1 MSLKPS
7 ESGSQKTLGWK
18 VHTPGLLKEI
28 VEANPT
34 IAGPMRMSILIF
46 RDLLHQVAVRAS
58 QLNDPKLNALMIRLT
73 LYAIANPDEADYDP
87 VKVAEILETS

>member
-1 MSLKPS
+1 MEKC
-7 ESGSQKTLGWK
+7 SQKTLGWK

-34 IAGPMRMSILIF
+34 GVPMRTSILIF
-46 RDLLHQVAVRAS
+46 RDLLRQVAVRAS

-73 LYAIANPDEADYDP
+73 LYAVANPNEPDYDP
-87 VKVAEILETS
+87 VKVAEILGE